1 MEPSPSENKT
11 ENFFE
16 KYPFLLSI
24 LNEYE
29 EPYDKKG
36 MNMKE
41 YLVKLHRIIFKRLEK
56 SNQKKVEA
64 AEKVENLFSTLIENL
79 IKLDDDSILF
89 KALSFFIRKGFALFV
104 SALQGNQ
111 LLKKAEFSKRLLET
125 LNIENI
131 AQEFKLKIEEI
142 ENELS
147 PILFQQTVNMM
158 KFKFE
163 KKINSYILLF
173 FKKLV
178 QQGDKEIT
186 DYLSKYMTQND
197 IDGFFKNYK
206 LAKFEKKLNLISI
219 KKVEEKKEANEII
232 LEPSEN
238 NKNLAQD
245 STKATSENSSD
256 KGENGKQ
263 NSNILIE
270 VNPLQVTQKVQQA
283 PLNENKD
290 ITSDMEN
297 EIDNKNL
304 LKMIK
309 ELKDK
314 FQENNK
320 NWEDK
325 FQETNKN
332 WEKKFQETNKNWE
345 NNYQKNWE
353 NKCAEFNGKIQ
364 LLNDKIK
371 ALNDKLDLSI
381 LINNLSGQRDS
392 YKKALEIL
400 LIYLKEELNLE
411 LDLKG
416 EDDIWKKAKKICD
429 IISKS
434 NALNKDNKDK
444 LKGAINSLLFCKDYA
459 NCLVHGKGIF
469 SEELEKYY
477 KQKDEKQ
484 ILPISSYNN
493 MKTATNAFF
502 GQTVNYFGE
511 FKIINKLILNK
522 IKKWRDDTDMN
533 YSDYFSGD
541 NLLTEKILFDFGVA
555 LSIFETFEL
564 NQEVDKELFK
574 S

>member
-24 LNEYE
+24 LNEYK

-64 AEKVENLFSTLIENL
+64 VEKVENLFSTLIENL
-79 IKLDDDSILF
+79 IKLDEDSILF

-104 SALQGNQ
+104 SALQGDQ

-147 PILFQQTVNMM
+147 PISFQQTVNMM

-186 DYLSKYMTQND
+186 DYLSKYMTQKD

-309 ELKDK
+309 EL
-314 FQENNK
+314 NK
-320 NWEDK
+320 KWEDK

-332 WEKKFQETNKNWE
+332 WEKKFQETKKNWDIDF
-345 NNYQKNWE
+345 QKNWE

-429 IISKS
+429 NISKS
-434 NALNKDNKDK
+434 NALNKHGKDK
-444 LKGAINSLLFCKDYA
+444 LIGAINSLLFCKDYA

-541 NLLTEKILFDFGVA
+541 NLPTEKILFDFGVA
-555 LSIFETFEL
+555 LSIFESFEL
-564 NQEVDKELFK
+564 NQK

>member
-24 LNEYE
+24 LNEYK

-64 AEKVENLFSTLIENL
+64 VEKVENLFSTLIENL
-79 IKLDDDSILF
+79 IKLDEDSILF

-104 SALQGNQ
+104 SALQGDQ

-270 VNPLQVTQKVQQA
+270 DNSLQVTQKVQQA
-283 PLNENKD
+283 ALSENKD
-290 ITSDMEN
+290 ITSDIEN

-429 IISKS
+429 NISKS

-444 LKGAINSLLFCKDYA
+444 LIVAINSLLFCKDYA

-555 LSIFETFEL
+555 LSIFESFEL
-564 NQEVDKELFK
+564 NQK

>member
-24 LNEYE
+24 LNEYK

-64 AEKVENLFSTLIENL
+64 VEKVENLFSTLIENL
-79 IKLDDDSILF
+79 IKLDEDSILF

-104 SALQGNQ
+104 SALQGDQ

-147 PILFQQTVNMM
+147 PISFQQTVNMM

-186 DYLSKYMTQND
+186 DYLSKYMTQKD
-197 IDGFFKNYK
+197 IDDFFKNYK
-206 LAKFEKKLNLISI
+206 FFKFEKKLNLISI

-270 VNPLQVTQKVQQA
+270 DNSLQVTQKVQQA
-283 PLNENKD
+283 ALSENKD
-290 ITSDMEN
+290 ITSDIEN

-320 NWEDK
+320 NWEYK
-325 FQETNKN
+325 FQE
-332 WEKKFQETNKNWE
+332 
-345 NNYQKNWE
+345 NN
-353 NKCAEFNGKIQ
+353 
-364 LLNDKIK
+364 
-371 ALNDKLDLSI
+371 
-381 LINNLSGQRDS
+381 
-392 YKKALEIL
+392 
-400 LIYLKEELNLE
+400 
-411 LDLKG
+411 
-416 EDDIWKKAKKICD
+416 
-429 IISKS
+429 
-434 NALNKDNKDK
+434 
-444 LKGAINSLLFCKDYA
+444 
-459 NCLVHGKGIF
+459 
-469 SEELEKYY
+469 
-477 KQKDEKQ
+477 
-484 ILPISSYNN
+484 
-493 MKTATNAFF
+493 
-502 GQTVNYFGE
+502 
-511 FKIINKLILNK
+511 
-522 IKKWRDDTDMN
+522 
-533 YSDYFSGD
+533 
-541 NLLTEKILFDFGVA
+541 
-555 LSIFETFEL
+555 
-564 NQEVDKELFK
+564 
-574 S
+574 

>member
-24 LNEYE
+24 LNEYK

-79 IKLDDDSILF
+79 IKLDEDSILF

-104 SALQGNQ
+104 SALQGDQ

-186 DYLSKYMTQND
+186 DYLSKYMTQKD
-197 IDGFFKNYK
+197 IDDFFKNYK

-309 ELKDK
+309 EL
-314 FQENNK
+314 NK
-320 NWEDK
+320 KWEDK

-332 WEKKFQETNKNWE
+332 WEKKFQETKKNWDIDF
-345 NNYQKNWE
+345 QKNWE

-429 IISKS
+429 NISKS
-434 NALNKDNKDK
+434 NALNKHGKDK
-444 LKGAINSLLFCKDYA
+444 LIGAINSLLFCKDYA

-574 S
+574 N

>member
-24 LNEYE
+24 LNEYK

-64 AEKVENLFSTLIENL
+64 VEKVENLFSTLIENL

-104 SALQGNQ
+104 SALQGDQ

-332 WEKKFQETNKNWE
+332 WEKKFQEANKNWE

-416 EDDIWKKAKKICD
+416 EDDIWKKAKEIYD

-541 NLLTEKILFDFGVA
+541 TLLSEKILFDFGVA
-555 LSIFETFEL
+555 LSIFESFEL
-564 NQEVDKELFK
+564 NQK

>member
-24 LNEYE
+24 LNEYK

-64 AEKVENLFSTLIENL
+64 VEKVENLFSTLIENL
-79 IKLDDDSILF
+79 IKLDEDSILF

-104 SALQGNQ
+104 SALQGDQ

-147 PILFQQTVNMM
+147 PISFQQTVNMM

-186 DYLSKYMTQND
+186 DYLSKYMTQKD
-197 IDGFFKNYK
+197 IDDFFKNYK
-206 LAKFEKKLNLISI
+206 FFKFEKKLNLISI

-320 NWEDK
+320 NWEYK
-325 FQETNKN
+325 FQENNKN
-332 WEKKFQETNKNWE
+332 WEI
-345 NNYQKNWE
+345 NYQKNWE

-429 IISKS
+429 NISKS
-434 NALNKDNKDK
+434 NALNKHGKDK
-444 LKGAINSLLFCKDYA
+444 LIGAINSLLFCKDYA

>member
-24 LNEYE
+24 LNEYK

-64 AEKVENLFSTLIENL
+64 VEKVENLFSTLIENL
-79 IKLDDDSILF
+79 IKLDEDSILF

-104 SALQGNQ
+104 SALQGDQ

-147 PILFQQTVNMM
+147 PVSFQQTVNMM

-186 DYLSKYMTQND
+186 DYLSKYMTQKD

-320 NWEDK
+320 NWE
-325 FQETNKN
+325 
-332 WEKKFQETNKNWE
+332 

-400 LIYLKEELNLE
+400 LIYLNEELKLQ
-411 LDLKG
+411 LKLKG
-416 EDDIWKKAKKICD
+416 EDDIWKKAKEIYD

-469 SEELEKYY
+469 SEELKKYY
-477 KQKDEKQ
+477 KQKDVKQ
-484 ILPISSYNN
+484 ILPISSFNN
-493 MKTATNAFF
+493 MNTATTVFF

-541 NLLTEKILFDFGVA
+541 TLLSEKILFDFGVA
-555 LSIFETFEL
+555 LSIFESFEL
-564 NQEVDKELFK
+564 NQK

>member
-24 LNEYE
+24 LNEYK

-64 AEKVENLFSTLIENL
+64 VEKVENLFSTLIENL

-104 SALQGNQ
+104 SALQGDQ

-270 VNPLQVTQKVQQA
+270 VNLLQVTQKVQQA

-332 WEKKFQETNKNWE
+332 WEKKFQENNKNLE

-429 IISKS
+429 NISKS
-434 NALNKDNKDK
+434 NALNKHGKDK
-444 LKGAINSLLFCKDYA
+444 LIGAINSLLFCKDYA

-469 SEELEKYY
+469 SEELKKYY
-477 KQKDEKQ
+477 KQKDVKQ
-484 ILPISSYNN
+484 ILPISSFNN
-493 MKTATNAFF
+493 MNTATTVFF

-541 NLLTEKILFDFGVA
+541 TLLSEKILFDLGVA
-555 LSIFETFEL
+555 LSIFESFEL
-564 NQEVDKELFK
+564 NQK

>member
-24 LNEYE
+24 LNEYK

-64 AEKVENLFSTLIENL
+64 VEKVENLFSTLIENL
-79 IKLDDDSILF
+79 IKLDEDSILF

-104 SALQGNQ
+104 SALQGDQ

-147 PILFQQTVNMM
+147 PISFQQTVNMM

-186 DYLSKYMTQND
+186 DYLSKYMTQKD
-197 IDGFFKNYK
+197 IDDFFKNYK
-206 LAKFEKKLNLISI
+206 FAKFEKKLNLISI

-325 FQETNKN
+325 FQETNKK
-332 WEKKFQETNKNWE
+332 WEDKFQEANQNWE

-429 IISKS
+429 NISKS

-469 SEELEKYY
+469 SEELKKYY
-477 KQKDEKQ
+477 KQKDVKQ

-541 NLLTEKILFDFGVA
+541 TLLSEKILFDFGVA
-555 LSIFETFEL
+555 LSIFESFEL
-564 NQEVDKELFK
+564 NQK

>member
-24 LNEYE
+24 LNEYK

-64 AEKVENLFSTLIENL
+64 VEKVENLFSTLIENL

-325 FQETNKN
+325 FQETKKN
-332 WEKKFQETNKNWE
+332 WDIDF
-345 NNYQKNWE
+345 QKNWE

-429 IISKS
+429 NISKS

-469 SEELEKYY
+469 SEELKKYY
-477 KQKDEKQ
+477 NQKDVKQ
-484 ILPISSYNN
+484 ILPISSFNN
-493 MKTATNAFF
+493 MNTATTVFF

-541 NLLTEKILFDFGVA
+541 TLLSEKILFDFGVA
-555 LSIFETFEL
+555 LSIFESFEL
-564 NQEVDKELFK
+564 NQK

>member
-24 LNEYE
+24 LNEYK

-332 WEKKFQETNKNWE
+332 WEKKFQENNKNLE

-429 IISKS
+429 NISKS

-469 SEELEKYY
+469 SEELKKYY
-477 KQKDEKQ
+477 KQKDVKQ
-484 ILPISSYNN
+484 ILPISSFNN
-493 MKTATNAFF
+493 MNTATNAFF

-564 NQEVDKELFK
+564 NQK

>member
-24 LNEYE
+24 LNEYK

-64 AEKVENLFSTLIENL
+64 VEKVENLFSTLIENL

-104 SALQGNQ
+104 SALQGDQ

-147 PILFQQTVNMM
+147 PISFQQTVNMM

-186 DYLSKYMTQND
+186 DYLSKYMTQKD
-197 IDGFFKNYK
+197 IDDFFKNYK
-206 LAKFEKKLNLISI
+206 FFKFEKKLNLISI

-270 VNPLQVTQKVQQA
+270 DNSLQVTQKVQQA
-283 PLNENKD
+283 ALSENKD
-290 ITSDMEN
+290 ITSAIEN

-309 ELKDK
+309 EL
-314 FQENNK
+314 NK
-320 NWEDK
+320 KWEDK

-332 WEKKFQETNKNWE
+332 WEKKFQETKKNWDIDF
-345 NNYQKNWE
+345 QKNWE

-429 IISKS
+429 NISKS
-434 NALNKDNKDK
+434 NALNKHDKDK
-444 LKGAINSLLFCKDYA
+444 LIGAINSLLFCKDYA

>member
-24 LNEYE
+24 LNEYK

-186 DYLSKYMTQND
+186 DYLSKYMTQKD
-197 IDGFFKNYK
+197 IDDFFKNYK

-309 ELKDK
+309 EL
-314 FQENNK
+314 NK
-320 NWEDK
+320 KWEDK

-332 WEKKFQETNKNWE
+332 WEKKFQETKKNWDIDF
-345 NNYQKNWE
+345 QKNWE

-429 IISKS
+429 NISKS

-469 SEELEKYY
+469 SEELKKYY
-477 KQKDEKQ
+477 KQKDVKQ
-484 ILPISSYNN
+484 ILPISSFNN
-493 MKTATNAFF
+493 MNTATTVFF

-541 NLLTEKILFDFGVA
+541 TLLSEKILFDFGVA
-555 LSIFETFEL
+555 LSIFESFEL
-564 NQEVDKELFK
+564 NQK

>member
-24 LNEYE
+24 LNEYK

-64 AEKVENLFSTLIENL
+64 VEKVENLFSTLIENL
-79 IKLDDDSILF
+79 IKLDEDSILF

-104 SALQGNQ
+104 SALQGDQ

-147 PILFQQTVNMM
+147 PISFQQTVNMM

-186 DYLSKYMTQND
+186 DYLSKYMTQKD
-197 IDGFFKNYK
+197 IDDFFKNYK

-309 ELKDK
+309 EL
-314 FQENNK
+314 NK
-320 NWEDK
+320 KWEDK

-332 WEKKFQETNKNWE
+332 WEKKFQETKKNWDIDF
-345 NNYQKNWE
+345 QKNLE

-381 LINNLSGQRDS
+381 LINNLSGKRDS

-429 IISKS
+429 NISKL
-434 NALNKDNKDK
+434 NALNKHDKDK
-444 LKGAINSLLFCKDYA
+444 LIGAINSLLFCKDYA

-493 MKTATNAFF
+493 MKIATNAFF

>member
-1 MEPSPSENKT
+1 
-11 ENFFE
+11 
-16 KYPFLLSI
+16 
-24 LNEYE
+24 
-29 EPYDKKG
+29 
-36 MNMKE
+36 
-41 YLVKLHRIIFKRLEK
+41 
-56 SNQKKVEA
+56 
-64 AEKVENLFSTLIENL
+64 
-79 IKLDDDSILF
+79 
-89 KALSFFIRKGFALFV
+89 
-104 SALQGNQ
+104 
-111 LLKKAEFSKRLLET
+111 
-125 LNIENI
+125 
-131 AQEFKLKIEEI
+131 
-142 ENELS
+142 
-147 PILFQQTVNMM
+147 
-158 KFKFE
+158 
-163 KKINSYILLF
+163 
-173 FKKLV
+173 
-178 QQGDKEIT
+178 
-186 DYLSKYMTQND
+186 
-197 IDGFFKNYK
+197 
-206 LAKFEKKLNLISI
+206 
-219 KKVEEKKEANEII
+219 

-332 WEKKFQETNKNWE
+332 WEKKFQETKKNWDIDF
-345 NNYQKNWE
+345 QKNWE

-429 IISKS
+429 NISKS
-434 NALNKDNKDK
+434 NALNKHGKDK
-444 LKGAINSLLFCKDYA
+444 LIGAINSLLFCKDYA

>member
-24 LNEYE
+24 LNEYK

-64 AEKVENLFSTLIENL
+64 VEKVENLFSTLIENL

-104 SALQGNQ
+104 SALQGDQ

-309 ELKDK
+309 EL
-314 FQENNK
+314 NK
-320 NWEDK
+320 KWEDK

-332 WEKKFQETNKNWE
+332 WEDKFQETKKNWDIDFQK
-345 NNYQKNWE
+345 NNKNWE

-429 IISKS
+429 NISKS
-434 NALNKDNKDK
+434 NALNKHDKDK
-444 LKGAINSLLFCKDYA
+444 LIGAINSLLFCKDYA

-469 SEELEKYY
+469 SEEL
-477 KQKDEKQ
+477 
-484 ILPISSYNN
+484 
-493 MKTATNAFF
+493 
-502 GQTVNYFGE
+502 
-511 FKIINKLILNK
+511 
-522 IKKWRDDTDMN
+522 KK
-533 YSDYFSGD
+533 
-541 NLLTEKILFDFGVA
+541 
-555 LSIFETFEL
+555 
-564 NQEVDKELFK
+564 
-574 S
+574 

>member
-24 LNEYE
+24 LNEYK

-64 AEKVENLFSTLIENL
+64 VEKVENLFSTLIENL
-79 IKLDDDSILF
+79 IKLDEDSILF

-104 SALQGNQ
+104 SALQGDQ

-147 PILFQQTVNMM
+147 PISFQQTVNMM

-186 DYLSKYMTQND
+186 DYLSKYMTQKD

-332 WEKKFQETNKNWE
+332 WEKKFQEANKNWE
-345 NNYQKNWE
+345 NNYQKNWQ
-353 NKCAEFNGKIQ
+353 NKCAEFNEKIQ

-429 IISKS
+429 NISKS
-434 NALNKDNKDK
+434 NALNKHDKDK
-444 LKGAINSLLFCKDYA
+444 LIGAINSLLFCKDYA

>member
-24 LNEYE
+24 LNEYK

-64 AEKVENLFSTLIENL
+64 VEKVENLFSTLIENL
-79 IKLDDDSILF
+79 IKLDEDSILF

-104 SALQGNQ
+104 SALQGDQ

-147 PILFQQTVNMM
+147 PISFQQTVNMM

-186 DYLSKYMTQND
+186 DYLSKYMTQKD

-332 WEKKFQETNKNWE
+332 WEKKFQEANKNWE

-353 NKCAEFNGKIQ
+353 KMGIIGKMH
-364 LLNDKIK
+364 N
-371 ALNDKLDLSI
+371 
-381 LINNLSGQRDS
+381 
-392 YKKALEIL
+392 
-400 LIYLKEELNLE
+400 
-411 LDLKG
+411 
-416 EDDIWKKAKKICD
+416 
-429 IISKS
+429 
-434 NALNKDNKDK
+434 
-444 LKGAINSLLFCKDYA
+444 
-459 NCLVHGKGIF
+459 
-469 SEELEKYY
+469 
-477 KQKDEKQ
+477 
-484 ILPISSYNN
+484 
-493 MKTATNAFF
+493 
-502 GQTVNYFGE
+502 
-511 FKIINKLILNK
+511 
-522 IKKWRDDTDMN
+522 
-533 YSDYFSGD
+533 
-541 NLLTEKILFDFGVA
+541 
-555 LSIFETFEL
+555 
-564 NQEVDKELFK
+564 
-574 S
+574 

>member
-24 LNEYE
+24 LNEYK

-64 AEKVENLFSTLIENL
+64 VEKVENLFSTLIENL

-104 SALQGNQ
+104 SALQGDQ

-147 PILFQQTVNMM
+147 PISFQQTVNMM

-309 ELKDK
+309 EL
-314 FQENNK
+314 NK
-320 NWEDK
+320 KWEDK

-332 WEKKFQETNKNWE
+332 WEKKFQETKKNWDIDF
-345 NNYQKNWE
+345 QKNWE

-381 LINNLSGQRDS
+381 LINNLSGKRDS

-429 IISKS
+429 NISKL
-434 NALNKDNKDK
+434 NALNKHDKDK
-444 LKGAINSLLFCKDYA
+444 LIGAINSLLFYKDYA

-493 MKTATNAFF
+493 MKIATNAFF

>member
-24 LNEYE
+24 LNEYK

-64 AEKVENLFSTLIENL
+64 VEKVENLFSTLIENL
-79 IKLDDDSILF
+79 IKLDEDSILF

-104 SALQGNQ
+104 SALQGDQ

-147 PILFQQTVNMM
+147 PISFQQTVNMM

-309 ELKDK
+309 EL
-314 FQENNK
+314 NK
-320 NWEDK
+320 KWEDK

-332 WEKKFQETNKNWE
+332 WEKKFQETKKNWDIDF
-345 NNYQKNWE
+345 QKNWE

-429 IISKS
+429 NISKL
-434 NALNKDNKDK
+434 NALNKHDKDK
-444 LKGAINSLLFCKDYA
+444 LIGAINSLLFCKDYA

-493 MKTATNAFF
+493 MKIATNAFF

>member
-24 LNEYE
+24 LNEYK

-79 IKLDDDSILF
+79 IKLDEDSILF

-104 SALQGNQ
+104 SALQGDQ

-309 ELKDK
+309 EL
-314 FQENNK
+314 NK
-320 NWEDK
+320 KWEDK

-332 WEKKFQETNKNWE
+332 WEKKFQETKKNWDIDF
-345 NNYQKNWE
+345 QKNWE

-429 IISKS
+429 NISKS
-434 NALNKDNKDK
+434 NALNKHGKDK
-444 LKGAINSLLFCKDYA
+444 LIGAINSLLFCKDYA

-493 MKTATNAFF
+493 MKTATTVFF

-555 LSIFETFEL
+555 LSIFESFEL
-564 NQEVDKELFK
+564 NQK